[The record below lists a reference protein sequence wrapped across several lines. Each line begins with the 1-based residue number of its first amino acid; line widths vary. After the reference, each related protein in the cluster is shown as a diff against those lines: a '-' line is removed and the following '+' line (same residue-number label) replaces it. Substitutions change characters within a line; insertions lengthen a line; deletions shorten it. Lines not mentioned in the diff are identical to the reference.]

1 MQCLIVVWFREI
13 HNTSRY
19 TKAMNWLVT
28 KYKTGVKQ
36 ESFMKANHW
45 LETSGSR
52 LDKPRLFLVATDTVH
67 VNSMVIINAFV
78 IYILVFM
85 YLLEINLLLLL
96 GWQNFKISRTV
107 IDVVIRWLMCYI
119 WSTSIILC
127 LGDAIW
133 RHRSGSTLVQAMAC
147 RNKAT
152 SRYLSQ
158 CWLITS
164 KVKWHLSTDNYTRD
178 SFKSPW
184 GQWMKYGLSLYTDT

>member
-1 MQCLIVVWFREI
+1 MLIGLLMQCLIVAWFREI

-45 LETSGSR
+45 LETSGSQ
-52 LDKPRLFLVATDTVH
+52 LDKPRL
-67 VNSMVIINAFV
+67 I
-78 IYILVFM
+78 
-85 YLLEINLLLLL
+85 
-96 GWQNFKISRTV
+96 
-107 IDVVIRWLMCYI
+107 WLMCYI
-119 WSTSIILC
+119 WLTSIILC

-133 RHRSGSTLVQAMAC
+133 RHRSGSSLVQAMAC
-147 RNKAT
+147 RIKAT

-184 GQWMKYGLSLYTDT
+184 WQWMKYGLSLYTDT